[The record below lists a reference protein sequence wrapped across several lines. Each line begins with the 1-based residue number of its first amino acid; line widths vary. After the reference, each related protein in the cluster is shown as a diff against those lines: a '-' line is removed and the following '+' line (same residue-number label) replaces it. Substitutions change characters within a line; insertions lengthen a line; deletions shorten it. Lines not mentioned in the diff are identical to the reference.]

1 MIFKRPSLLSGFII
15 ILILSS
21 CAASPPKKPND
32 ICSIFLE
39 KRSWYKAAIKS
50 SKRWKIPLEVN
61 MAFILQESS
70 YIQGA
75 KPERTKLLGFIP
87 WKRKSSAYG
96 YAQALDGTWERYKK
110 EAKKTFAF
118 RRNFDDSID
127 FIAWYNN
134 LSHKKI
140 GIPRDNAR
148 LLYLAYHEGQ
158 GGYKKGSYRN
168 KPWLTDVATTVQN
181 NANRYKSQF
190 KSCKNKLRNPFYYLF
205 KKA

>member
-1 MIFKRPSLLSGFII
+1 MIFKRASLLSGFIL
-15 ILILSS
+15 ILILNS
-21 CAASPPKKPND
+21 CAVSPPKKPND

-96 YAQALDGTWERYKK
+96 YAQAIDGTWDIYKK
-110 EAKKTFAF
+110 QAKKPLASRTSFK
-118 RRNFDDSID
+118 DSVD
-127 FIAWYNN
+127 FIGWYN
-134 LSHKKI
+134 KKSNKLL
-140 GIPRDNAR
+140 GIPKDNAR
-148 LLYLAYHEGQ
+148 LLYLAYHEGR
-158 GGYKKGSYRN
+158 GGYKKGSYKS
-168 KPWLTDVATTVQN
+168 KPWLLSVSSDVQKMS
-181 NANRYKSQF
+181 NRYRNQYD
-190 KSCKNKLRNPFYYLF
+190 SCKKKLKSPFYFLF
-205 KKA
+205 N

>member
-1 MIFKRPSLLSGFII
+1 MIFKTSSLSSGIII

-21 CAASPPKKPND
+21 CAVSPPKKPND

-39 KRSWYKAAIKS
+39 KRSWYNAAIKS

-96 YAQALDGTWERYKK
+96 YAQAIDGTWDIYKK
-110 EAKKTFAF
+110 EAKKPFASRTSF
-118 RRNFDDSID
+118 KDSVD
-127 FIAWYNN
+127 FVGWSN
-134 LSHKKI
+134 KKSNKLL
-140 GIPRDNAR
+140 GIPKDNAR
-148 LLYLAYHEGQ
+148 LLYLAYHEGR
-158 GGYKKGSYRN
+158 GGYKKGSYKS
-168 KPWLTDVATTVQN
+168 KPWLLSVSSDVQKMS
-181 NANRYKSQF
+181 NRYRNQYD
-190 KSCKNKLRNPFYYLF
+190 SCKKKLKSPFYFLF
-205 KKA
+205 N

>member
-1 MIFKRPSLLSGFII
+1 MIFKTPSLLSGFII

-21 CAASPPKKPND
+21 CAVSPPKKPND

-96 YAQALDGTWERYKK
+96 YAQAIDGTWEIYKK
-110 EAKKTFAF
+110 QAKKPLASRTSFK
-118 RRNFDDSID
+118 DSVD
-127 FIAWYNN
+127 FIGWYN
-134 LSHKKI
+134 KKSNKLL
-140 GIPRDNAR
+140 GIPKDNAR
-148 LLYLAYHEGQ
+148 LLYLAYHEGR
-158 GGYKKGSYRN
+158 GGYKKGSYKS
-168 KPWLTDVATTVQN
+168 KPWLLSVSSDVQKMS
-181 NANRYKSQF
+181 NRYRNQYD
-190 KSCKNKLRNPFYYLF
+190 SCKKKLKSPFYFLF
-205 KKA
+205 N

>member
-1 MIFKRPSLLSGFII
+1 MIFKRASLLSGFIL
-15 ILILSS
+15 ILILNS
-21 CAASPPKKPND
+21 CAVSPPKKPND

-87 WKRKSSAYG
+87 WKRKSSAFG

-110 EAKKTFAF
+110 EAK
-118 RRNFDDSID
+118 R
-127 FIAWYNN
+127 
-134 LSHKKI
+134 
-140 GIPRDNAR
+140 
-148 LLYLAYHEGQ
+148 
-158 GGYKKGSYRN
+158 
-168 KPWLTDVATTVQN
+168 
-181 NANRYKSQF
+181 
-190 KSCKNKLRNPFYYLF
+190 
-205 KKA
+205 